1 MESGHLCLTS
11 VGAQR
16 EWGASGS
23 LLDHHGSYRAMEKR
37 QCGMSGQRRPLLF
50 LLPTP
55 QPLHTQASHGSY
67 GGGGGGGNEPGERD
81 DEEAAGAGVGWGLG
95 RSREDAA
102 AWTVRSEDQTGAHQ
116 SISEQDPGLTPSPPG
131 CSGSHV

>member
-1 MESGHLCLTS
+1 MDSGHLCLTS

-23 LLDHHGSYRAMEKR
+23 LLGHHGSYRAMEKR
-37 QCGMSGQRRPLLF
+37 QRGMSGQRRPLLF

-67 GGGGGGGNEPGERD
+67 GGGGGGMETSLERGTMRKRWGQGWGG
-81 DEEAAGAGVGWGLG
+81 AWAGAERMRQHGQSGLRTRQG
-95 RSREDAA
+95 
-102 AWTVRSEDQTGAHQ
+102 H
-116 SISEQDPGLTPSPPG
+116 INPSPSRTQG
-131 CSGSHV
+131 